1 MTAPMVNVVL
11 PVYNAGIVLRQ
22 ALASNSLH
30 STGDYLIRST
40 RVSPRLHS
48 DSDPCAAE
56 SR

>member
-1 MTAPMVNVVL
+1 MVNVVL

-56 SR
+56 RR